1 MLVKSEVLDS
11 ANIFILLLPE
21 TFLLFLQRRN
31 THRCYSK
38 NHVLCLV
45 WQFWLGYGM
54 EMCAEINLNLVYSMR
69 APAVKPASFICKLLM
84 NGLMRGTKRDCS
96 FPSLIVFSLCL
107 YDDSSC
113 SVISAHL
120 SPLLISSTSLIQ
132 FPHGPVDFAQFCD
145 HWLTPNCH
153 LANGCCWSPQT
164 EPEIANEQVQICHH
178 HWEGAPH

>member
-1 MLVKSEVLDS
+1 MLVKCEVLDS
-11 ANIFILLLPE
+11 ANIFILFPLE
-21 TFLLFLQRRN
+21 TFLLFLQRRD

-45 WQFWLGYGM
+45 WQFWLGYGI
-54 EMCAEINLNLVYSMR
+54 EMCAEINLNLVYSTR
-69 APAVKPASFICKLLM
+69 APAVKPAGFICKLLM

-145 HWLTPNCH
+145 HRLTPNCH
-153 LANGCCWSPQT
+153 LANGCRWSPQT